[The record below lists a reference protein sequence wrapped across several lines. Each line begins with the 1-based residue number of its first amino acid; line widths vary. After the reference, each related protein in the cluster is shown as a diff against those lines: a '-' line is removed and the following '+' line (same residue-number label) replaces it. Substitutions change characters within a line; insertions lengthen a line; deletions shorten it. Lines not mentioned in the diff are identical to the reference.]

1 MIRPAQQKCKALFE
15 RLRSLFL
22 GILQELDQCVL
33 RDTHLSADADATEL
47 AAADQLIGC
56 VAPDAEDRHQ
66 LLHTQRHG
74 EVIKGAVLILHTK
87 TQKETRQTGWLLRLF
102 ASAAQR
108 ERPPRNY
115 FLSF

>member
-22 GILQELDQCVL
+22 GILQELDQRVL
-33 RDTHLSADADATEL
+33 GDTHLSADADAAEP
-47 AAADQLIGC
+47 AAADQLVGY

-74 EVIKGAVLILHTK
+74 EVVKGTVLILH
-87 TQKETRQTGWLLRLF
+87 RGPAF
-102 ASAAQR
+102 
-108 ERPPRNY
+108 
-115 FLSF
+115 

>member
-33 RDTHLSADADATEL
+33 RDTHLSADADAAEL

-74 EVIKGAVLILHTK
+74 EVVKGTVLILH
-87 TQKETRQTGWLLRLF
+87 RGPAF
-102 ASAAQR
+102 
-108 ERPPRNY
+108 
-115 FLSF
+115 

>member
-22 GILQELDQCVL
+22 GILQELDQRVL
-33 RDTHLSADADATEL
+33 GDTHLPADADAAEP

-56 VAPDAEDRHQ
+56 VASDAEDRRQ

-74 EVIKGAVLILHTK
+74 QIVKRAVLILH
-87 TQKETRQTGWLLRLF
+87 RCPAF
-102 ASAAQR
+102 
-108 ERPPRNY
+108 
-115 FLSF
+115 